1 MELFYYSSI
10 AGDKMTNP
18 FFDTK
23 PHVVIIGAGF
33 GGIKAALSLAKA
45 PVTVTLIDRNN
56 YHVFQPLLYQ
66 VATAGLAPEDIAK
79 PVRAILRDQENLA
92 FRMTEVTSI
101 AWEDKY
107 VITTTGNVGY
117 DYLILAV
124 GGTTNYFGMQAVAEH
139 SFGLKN
145 VDEAVAIRNQVL
157 SRFELAAHESD
168 QEKRR
173 ALLTFAVVGGGPTG
187 VECAGALSELIHHVL
202 IKDYLSLNFKE
213 VRIMLIEAT
222 NNLLPTMPEK
232 LREVTAKILWD
243 KKVEVHFATQVIDAD
258 GEKISLKGGEVIPSQ
273 TLIWAAG
280 IRSAF
285 MLDALGLEQGSQKR
299 VAVTDTLQIPGHPEA
314 FAIGDAACFQ
324 TANGPL
330 PMIATVAI
338 QQGAVVAANLKRL
351 LAGKPL
357 AAFNYKDPGSMATI
371 GRNAAVVKI
380 GKFQTYGL
388 FAWLLWSVVHIAAL
402 IGFRNRVF
410 VFFKWAWD
418 YFFYE
423 KSVRLITKS

>member
-1 MELFYYSSI
+1 
-10 AGDKMTNP
+10 MTNQLIN
-18 FFDTK
+18 TK

-79 PVRAILRDQENLA
+79 PVRAILRDQKNLA

-101 AWEDKY
+101 AWDDKC
-107 VITTTGNVGY
+107 VITTTGKVDY

-124 GGTTNYFGMQAVAEH
+124 GGTTNYFGMQTVAEH

-157 SRFELAAHESD
+157 SRFELAAHEPN
-168 QEKRR
+168 QEKRL

-202 IKDYLSLNFKE
+202 TKDYLSLNFKE

-243 KKVEVHFATQVIDAD
+243 KKVEVRFATQVIDAD

-280 IRSAF
+280 IRSAL
-285 MLDALGLEQGSQKR
+285 MLDALGLEQGAQKR
-299 VAVTDTLQIPGHPEA
+299 VVVTETLQIPGHPEA

-324 TANGPL
+324 RATGPL

-338 QQGAVVAANLKRL
+338 QQGVVVAANLKCL

-357 AAFNYKDPGSMATI
+357 AAFKYHDPGSMATI

-410 VFFKWAWD
+410 IFFKWAWD

-423 KSVRLITKS
+423 KSVRLITKA